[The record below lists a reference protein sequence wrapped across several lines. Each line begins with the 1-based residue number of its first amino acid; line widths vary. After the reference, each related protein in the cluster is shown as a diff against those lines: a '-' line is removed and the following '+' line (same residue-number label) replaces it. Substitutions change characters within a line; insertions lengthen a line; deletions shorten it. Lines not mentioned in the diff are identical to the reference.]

1 MNKTNVS
8 LIKTT
13 PMNKSTM
20 SVWSMMLRCQ
30 NFLNTNAAL
39 VDTIVDIDPTR
50 LTIFEKMAEISSLK
64 EIQESTTKGF
74 TFDKSRLRAQLT
86 GTVLVNGAMVTSYA
100 AASGNGGLQA
110 EIKSCMRQLNTCSAT
125 RLLTKAGTVHAKI
138 QANLPALASRGRTA
152 ATQTAL
158 QTDID
163 NFKAAISAPREF
175 AVKKAEATK
184 LIEVGMKSVNANFTI
199 LDDLV
204 GSLLGTNPDFV
215 AEYKRNRMIVNS
227 GNVKRAAI
235 CKVLSLSS
243 NQPLEKAE
251 LDTPFGKFRSS
262 KNGNVII
269 RSATEGTYTIKV
281 SRPGSQTRIYTL
293 TIINGLTTKET
304 FYLEDAA

>member
-1 MNKTNVS
+1 
-8 LIKTT
+8 
-13 PMNKSTM
+13 MNKSTM

-50 LTIFEKMAEISSLK
+50 LTIFEKMAEIASLK
-64 EIQESTTKGF
+64 ELQESTTKGF
-74 TFDKSRLRAQLT
+74 TFDKSRLRTQLT
-86 GTVLVNGAMVTSYA
+86 GTVLVNGAMLTSYA
-100 AASGNGGLQA
+100 AATGNGALQA
-110 EIKSCMRQLNTCSAT
+110 EIKTCLRQLNTCSAT
-125 RLLTKAGTVHAKI
+125 SLLTKAGTVYAKI
-138 QANLPALASRGRTA
+138 QANLAALASRGRTP

-184 LIEVGMKSVNANFTI
+184 MIDAGLKSLNANFAI

-215 AEYKRNRMIVNS
+215 AEYKRIRMIVNS

-235 CKVLSLSS
+235 CKVLSLAS

-251 LDTPFGKFRSS
+251 IDTPFGKFRSS

-269 RSATEGTYTIKV
+269 RSASEGTYTVKV

-304 FYLEDAA
+304 FYLEAA